1 MSLISL
7 DATITISLS
16 VRDRHASAEWYET
29 MLGFD
34 TLYHADE
41 AGWSELQTNT
51 KGVTLGLGEH
61 TKPAPGNCVPVFGV
75 ADLDRARQK
84 LEEANVTFDGET
96 DVVEGMVKTA
106 TFYDPD
112 GNALMLA
119 EDLSAGS

>member
-7 DATITISLS
+7 AETITIALS
-16 VRDRHASAEWYET
+16 VKDRHVSAEWYRS

-34 TLYHADE
+34 TIYHADE

-51 KGVTLGLGEH
+51 NGVTLGLGEY
-61 TKPAPGNCVPVFGV
+61 TQPAPGNCVPVFGV
-75 ADLDRARQK
+75 ADLDAARQK
-84 LEEANVTFDGET
+84 LEQAKVKFDGAT

-119 EDLSAGS
+119 EDLTGGS